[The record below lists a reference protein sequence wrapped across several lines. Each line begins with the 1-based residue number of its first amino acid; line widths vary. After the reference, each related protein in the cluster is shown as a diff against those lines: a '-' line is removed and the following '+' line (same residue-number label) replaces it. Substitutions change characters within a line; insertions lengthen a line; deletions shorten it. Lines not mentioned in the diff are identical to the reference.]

1 MDNDP
6 IQLREQ
12 VGVLR
17 RRWVIVACSVLLAV
31 VAAYLLSL
39 LQEPMYA
46 ATTKLVLT
54 STQTSGTVTPEQV
67 GTEAQRVASTA
78 IATEV
83 SDQLQL
89 GDTPEEVLKTVTV
102 TADPDGAAI
111 LTITVTRSDPH
122 QAAQMADA
130 FAQGYLDAHEAPAP
144 IGEISTAASAP
155 TEPTTL
161 KPLRNVLLA
170 GMVGLLLGVGLAFLR
185 DHFDDKVRDE
195 SGLPDVLDGSP
206 VLGRIPRTKV
216 RDQLVTLSAPHSS
229 ASEAYWATRAGM
241 RLLLED
247 GNGRHSPVHSGGKIL
262 LVSSAGSSEG
272 KSTTAANLAVVS
284 AKAGLRVAVV
294 DADLRR
300 PRLADLFGIS
310 QVPGLSDLLVSDVPT
325 ASCLSEVVDVSN
337 LQVLPAGAARPDPAE
352 LLATARMRA
361 VLLDLA
367 GIADLVIVDSPSILG
382 VADSLELIPL
392 ADLTVLVVKAGTS
405 RRRSLAVAVERVHR
419 LGGTMPGIVL
429 NGVSPRRV
437 GGRRSGYD
445 ISRA

>member
-1 MDNDP
+1 
-6 IQLREQ
+6 
-12 VGVLR
+12 
-17 RRWVIVACSVLLAV
+17 IVACSVLLAV
-31 VAAYLLSL
+31 GAAYLVSL

-46 ATTKLVLT
+46 AETRLVLT
-54 STQTSGTVTPEQV
+54 ATGNSATVTSEQT

-83 SDQLQL
+83 SDQLNL
-89 GDTPEEVLKTVTV
+89 GETPEGVLKTVTV
-102 TADPDGAAI
+102 TADPNGAAI
-111 LTITVTRSDPH
+111 LTITVTRGDPY
-122 QAAQMADA
+122 QAAQVATA
-130 FAQGYLDAHEAPAP
+130 FAQGYMDAHEPPAP
-144 IGEISTAASAP
+144 IASVSIVATAP
-155 TEPTTL
+155 TEPTTP

-170 GMVGLLLGVGLAFLR
+170 GIVGLLLGIGLAFLR

-195 SGLPDVLDGSP
+195 SGLPDVLDTIP
-206 VLGRIPRTKV
+206 VLGRIPLTKV

-229 ASEAYWATRAGM
+229 ASEAYRGTRTSL
-241 RLLLED
+241 RSLFED
-247 GNGRHSPVHSGGKIL
+247 ANGRHTPLHSGGRIL

-284 AKAGLRVAVV
+284 ARAGQRVVVV

-325 ASCLSEVVDVSN
+325 ERCLSEVVDVSN
-337 LQVLPAGAARPDPAE
+337 LRVLPAGAARPDPAE

-367 GIADLVIVDSPSILG
+367 DIADLVIVDSPSILG
-382 VADSLELIPL
+382 VADSLELVPL
-392 ADLTVLVVKAGTS
+392 VDLTVLVVKAGTS
-405 RRRSLAVAVERVHR
+405 RRRVLTDAVERVHR
-419 LGGTMPGIVL
+419 LSGTLPDIVL
-429 NGVSPRRV
+429 NGVNQRRAA
-437 GGRRSGYD
+437 GRRSGYD